1 MSELKIKT
9 DGDPYPIQAGAFNLD
24 GTGAPGTTTF
34 QRNFRDGSVIQDQD
48 KEYRIT
54 YRGGQGGSVDNGV
67 ATVLDGNPESVYT
80 DESGVF
86 REMPIG
92 VTTWG
97 VVIYP
102 PGIKSF
108 VDSNGFTITAPL
120 GLTFNTINCDDFHKK
135 DQRGGKPEGPNGE
148 YRYRSN
154 AFLENIGIPSPGE
167 DRGNS
172 VNVTAPYISGSR
184 GGSGEFYHPSI
195 EHDGVVFTENH
206 SKILGFAF
214 DGYPIY
220 GPMGY
225 SDPIDPTSNL
235 AGMRSSYRLIRPED
249 EEYTLERQALIVGDD
264 TVGRVARPLGSFIE
278 DYKYDPG
285 FGDLDEHNGRF
296 CITPDY
302 KQGTYAYFITF
313 ESTGNTDGGTVRM
326 YANGDNPTYPYI
338 IGTSTKQRR
347 SY

>member
-24 GTGAPGTTTF
+24 GTGAPIGNASPSF
-34 QRNFRDGSVIQDQD
+34 RNFRDGSVIQDQD

-54 YRGGQGGSVDNGV
+54 YRGGQGGSIDNGV
-67 ATVLDGNPESVYT
+67 ATILEGDAESVYT
-80 DESGVF
+80 NASGIF
-86 REMPIG
+86 TEMPIG

-97 VVIYP
+97 VPIYP

-108 VDSNGFTITAPL
+108 VDANGFTITAPL

-148 YRYRSN
+148 YRYRSS
-154 AFLENIGIPSPGE
+154 AFVEDLAIPFSRTG
-167 DRGNS
+167 DI
-172 VNVTAPYISGSR
+172 NVIAPYISGSR
-184 GGSGEFYHPSI
+184 GGSGQFFHPSI
-195 EHDGVVFTENH
+195 THDDVVFTESH

-225 SDPIDPTSNL
+225 SDPIDPTNNL
-235 AGMRSSYRLIRPED
+235 AGMRSSYRLIRPDD

-278 DYKYDPG
+278 DYKYEPG
-285 FGDLDEHNGRF
+285 SGDLDEHNGRF

-302 KQGTYAYFITF
+302 KQGTYAYFTTF
-313 ESTGNTDGGTVRM
+313 DSKGTADGETVRM
-326 YANGDNPTYPYI
+326 YSNGDNPVYPYI